1 MQDIK
6 GAKVKKIRLETYM
19 AIVFYLSIAFSFYI
33 KGDFINTGLVLGIGT
48 VVISLL
54 YSITNQQENPLI
66 KKLKE
71 LF

>member
-1 MQDIK
+1 
-6 GAKVKKIRLETYM
+6 M